1 MNVVIDAS
9 VTIKWFVPDD
19 GAEDDADKAIQI
31 FKAIQK
37 SSLSPVQPVHWQAE
51 VIAVLSRI
59 QAKEC
64 KQSIQLLDILEF
76 PVWDGLET
84 YQLASEIAIKLNH
97 HLFDTLYHA
106 VALKQ
111 HASLITADKKYYHK
125 AKELGNILLLSEEGV
140 RALLLL

>member
-19 GAEDDADKAIQI
+19 GTEEDAKKAIQI

-37 SSLSPVQPVHWQAE
+37 STLSTVQPVHWHVE

-59 QAKEC
+59 QTKEC
-64 KQSIQLLDILEF
+64 DRSIQLLDILEF
-76 PVWDGLET
+76 PVCDSLEI
-84 YQLASEIAIKLNH
+84 YQLASEIAIKLDH
-97 HLFDTLYHA
+97 HLFETLYHA

-111 HASLITADKKYYHK
+111 QATLITADKKYYHK
-125 AKELGNILLLSEEGV
+125 AKEFGNIVLLNLFQI
-140 RALLLL
+140 

>member
-19 GAEDDADKAIQI
+19 GTEEGAEKAIQI

-37 SSLSPVQPVHWQAE
+37 STLSTVQPVHWHAE

-59 QAKEC
+59 QTKEC
-64 KQSIQLLDILEF
+64 DRSIQLLDILEF
-76 PVWDGLET
+76 PVCDSLEI
-84 YQLASEIAIKLNH
+84 YQLASEIAIKLDH

-111 HASLITADKKYYHK
+111 QASLITADKKYYRK
-125 AKELGNILLLSEEGV
+125 AKEFGNIVLLSNFQI
-140 RALLLL
+140 

>member
-9 VTIKWFVPDD
+9 VSIKWFVPDD
-19 GAEDDADKAIQI
+19 GMEKDADKAIHI
-31 FKAIQK
+31 FKAIQAGD
-37 SSLSPVQPVHWQAE
+37 LSPVQPVHWQAE

-64 KQSIQLLDILEF
+64 TLSIQLLDILEF
-76 PVWDGLET
+76 AVCDNLET

-111 HASLITADKKYYHK
+111 QASFITADARYYHK
-125 AKELGNILLLSEEGV
+125 AKELGNIVLLSDFQK
-140 RALLLL
+140 

>member
-9 VTIKWFVPDD
+9 VSIKWFVPDD
-19 GAEDDADKAIQI
+19 GMEEDADKAIYI
-31 FKAIQK
+31 LKSIQTGN
-37 SSLSPVQPVHWQAE
+37 LSPVQPVHWQAE

-64 KQSIQLLDILEF
+64 ALSIQLLDILEF
-76 PVWDGLET
+76 PVCDNLET

-97 HLFDTLYHA
+97 HLFDALYHA

-111 HASLITADKKYYHK
+111 QASFITADARYYHK
-125 AKELGNILLLSEEGV
+125 AKELGNIVLLSDFQK
-140 RALLLL
+140 

>member
-9 VTIKWFVPDD
+9 VSIKWFVLDD
-19 GAEDDADKAIQI
+19 GMEEDADKAIYI
-31 FKAIQK
+31 LKSIQTGN
-37 SSLSPVQPVHWQAE
+37 LSPVQPVHWQAE

-64 KQSIQLLDILEF
+64 ALSIQLLDILEF
-76 PVWDGLET
+76 PVCDNLET

-111 HASLITADKKYYHK
+111 QASFITADARYYHK
-125 AKELGNILLLSEEGV
+125 AKELGNIVLLSDFQK
-140 RALLLL
+140 